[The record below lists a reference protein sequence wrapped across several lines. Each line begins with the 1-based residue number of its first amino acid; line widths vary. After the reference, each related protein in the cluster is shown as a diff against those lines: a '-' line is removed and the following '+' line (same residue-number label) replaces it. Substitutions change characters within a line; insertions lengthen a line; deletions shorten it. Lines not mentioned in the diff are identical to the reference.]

1 MRLGNLIENCK
12 EQLNSDAAESY
23 AGDKY
28 NFTTTYYTKSCAI
41 EIGYYK
47 KEGAVDVVIHHD
59 NDKEDEKWSSNVE
72 RYLEEE
78 LYDCVDWQRIED
90 EHNGYDEYD
99 DHGFLDALDFNTW
112 KF

>member
-12 EQLNSDAAESY
+12 EQLNNEAAESY

-47 KEGAVDVVIHHD
+47 KEGAVDVVIHHE
-59 NDKEDEKWSSNVE
+59 NDTEDEKWSSNVE
-72 RYLEEE
+72 RYLEKE
-78 LYDCVDWQRIED
+78 LYDCVDWDAIED
-90 EHNGYDEYD
+90 SWNNRDEYKEN
-99 DHGFLDALDFNTW
+99 GFFDALDYNTW
-112 KF
+112 RF

>member
-23 AGDKY
+23 AGEKY

-72 RYLEEE
+72 RYLEKE
-78 LYDCVDWQRIED
+78 LKNALPRVQCLELEIEHMTGKLVN
-90 EHNGYDEYD
+90 ES
-99 DHGFLDALDFNTW
+99 
-112 KF
+112 